1 MLNIFMNIILN
12 KMEYILLNVGRHLSF
27 FLKMSAGNHDQLKLI
42 VDRPKDESVNSLSST
57 NMDNICFWSPVLMK
71 KSFL

>member
-27 FLKMSAGNHDQLKLI
+27 FLKMSAGSLLWIDQKM
-42 VDRPKDESVNSLSST
+42 NSLSST